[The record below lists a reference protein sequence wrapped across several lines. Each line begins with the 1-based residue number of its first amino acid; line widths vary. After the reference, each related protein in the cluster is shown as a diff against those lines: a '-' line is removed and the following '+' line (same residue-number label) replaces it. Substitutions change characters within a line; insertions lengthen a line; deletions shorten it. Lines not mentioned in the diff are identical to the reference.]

1 MRLNGMGLSGERDER
16 VGRLERLLV
25 GSRER
30 DPGIDFL
37 RACAIL
43 LVMVRH
49 FLDRNP
55 KYDPFIPDFI
65 SKPGL
70 FGWAGVDL
78 FFVLSGYL
86 IFSIIFREEERG
98 TFHWFHFY
106 TKRALRIWP
115 AYYFSLFVCAVL
127 GIFELRLVDYWPF
140 LLFIQNYFE
149 TLPNLN
155 GGVYWSLAVEEHFYL
170 IAPALLMST
179 ALFKQWRLQILICLV
194 LIPLWIRTYVYFFQ
208 ADSVWH
214 FYVYLY
220 FPTHCRF
227 DTIATGV
234 LCAYLLKFRQD
245 IVRII
250 APWLPFIA
258 GSLFLLATIS
268 TESLSR
274 YEQLPSANGG
284 VVGFSAV
291 ALFFGSI
298 VMLSQTHRLFDRLGR
313 GIFQL
318 FAYLSYSMY
327 LYHIIALHY
336 LEVLFGNGPAGPF
349 KISLHAIC
357 FLLFTTLL
365 GAVSYFGIERYFL
378 TMKQRLIQKWS
389 SPAPAG

>member
-1 MRLNGMGLSGERDER
+1 MHLSGIGRSSERDER
-16 VGRLERLLV
+16 IGMFEKLLV

-55 KYDPFIPDFI
+55 KYDPFVPEFI

-98 TFHWFHFY
+98 TFNWLRFY

-115 AYYFSLFVCAVL
+115 AYYFSLLVCAVL
-127 GIFELRLVDYWPF
+127 GIFQLRLVDYWPF
-140 LLFIQNYFE
+140 LLFLQNYFE

-170 IAPALLMST
+170 IAPALLLST

-194 LIPLWIRTYVYFFQ
+194 LAPLWIRTYAYFFQ

-245 IVRII
+245 IVRVI

-258 GSLFLLATIS
+258 GSLLLLAAIS

-274 YEQLPSANGG
+274 YEQSPSASGG
-284 VVGFSAV
+284 IVGFSAV
-291 ALFFGSI
+291 ALFFGS
-298 VMLSQTHRLFDRLGR
+298 VVLLSQTHRIFDRLGH
-313 GIFQL
+313 GIFRL

-327 LYHIIALHY
+327 LYHIISLHY
-336 LEVLFGNGPAGPF
+336 LAQLFGDGPAGPF
-349 KISLHAIC
+349 KVLLHAIC

-378 TMKQRLIQKWS
+378 TMKQRLVQKWG
-389 SPAPAG
+389 SPAPAS